1 MIPSLTP
8 YLTSLGP
15 AALLVV
21 MVIVFAE
28 TGLLVGF
35 FLPGDSLLFTVG
47 VLTSAGVLGLPFGLV
62 ALGVLVAAFVGD
74 QVGYLI
80 GRRGGPRVFSRQESR
95 FFSQA
100 HADRAQAFFARH
112 GSKAVV
118 LGRFV
123 PVVRTFTPVV
133 AGVGRMPYRR
143 FLVYNLVGALAWG
156 VGVLT
161 AGYFLGGVPFVAAHV
176 EVIVLGVVALSLVP
190 VAIAAVRHRRCG
202 DPSEMMADEDPSPVP
217 EAAAGARGR

>member
-8 YLTSLGP
+8 YLASLGP

-21 MVIVFAE
+21 MAIVFAE

-47 VLTSAGVLGLPFGLV
+47 VLTSAGVLGLPFWVV
-62 ALGVLVAAFVGD
+62 AVGVFVAACAGD

-80 GRRGGPRVFSRQESR
+80 GRRAGPRVFSRPDSRLLAQE
-95 FFSQA
+95 
-100 HADRAQAFFARH
+100 HAERAQDFFARH

-118 LGRFV
+118 LARFV
-123 PVVRTFTPVV
+123 PVVRTFAPVV
-133 AGVGRMPYRR
+133 AGVGRMSYRR
-143 FLVYNLVGALAWG
+143 FLVFNVAGAFAWG

-161 AGYFLGGVPFVAAHV
+161 AGYFLGGVPFVADHV
-176 EVIVLGVVALSLVP
+176 ELIVLAVVAASLAP
-190 VAIAAVRHRRCG
+190 ILVAGLRHRTR
-202 DPSEMMADEDPSPVP
+202 
-217 EAAAGARGR
+217 ARANGPGEPIRASAVSSSR

>member
-1 MIPSLTP
+1 VIPSLTP
-8 YLTSLGP
+8 HLTGLGP
-15 AALLVV
+15 VALLVV
-21 MVIVFAE
+21 MAIVFAE

-47 VLTSAGVLGLPFGLV
+47 VLTSAGVLGLPFGVV
-62 ALGVLVAAFVGD
+62 ALGVFVAAVVGD

-80 GRRGGPRVFSRQESR
+80 GRRGGPRVFNRPGSRL
-95 FFSQA
+95 FSQA

-112 GSKAVV
+112 GARAVV
-118 LGRFV
+118 LARFV

-143 FLVYNLVGALAWG
+143 FLAYNLLGALAWG

-176 EVIVLGVVALSLVP
+176 ELILLGVVAVSLVP
-190 VAIAAVRHRRCG
+190 AVVATVRHRRG
-202 DPSEMMADEDPSPVP
+202 VGRAESTDAEPIAQSPDAMSGSPV
-217 EAAAGARGR
+217 R

>member
-8 YLTSLGP
+8 FLTGLGP

-21 MVIVFAE
+21 MAIVFAE
-28 TGLLVGF
+28 TGLLLGF

-47 VLTSAGVLGLPFGLV
+47 VLTSAGVLGLPFGVV

-80 GRRGGPRVFSRQESR
+80 GRRGGPRVFNRPESR
-95 FFSQA
+95 LFSQA

-118 LGRFV
+118 LARFV
-123 PVVRTFTPVV
+123 PVVRTFAPVV

-143 FLVYNLVGALAWG
+143 FLVYNLIGALTWG

-161 AGYFLGGVPFVAAHV
+161 AGYFLGGVPFVADHV
-176 EVIVLGVVALSLVP
+176 ELIVLAVVAVSVVP
-190 VAIAAVRHRRCG
+190 VVVAGLRHRARAG
-202 DPSEMMADEDPSPVP
+202 RSGGTTSEVSR
-217 EAAAGARGR
+217 EAVGSRTGC